1 MRKLPELRATTYG
14 YDTNKA
20 SDESGLQCMDKSMAQ
35 QHMADECNINKL
47 VERFVVT
54 GEMPQLQMPPMQGDF
69 TAAPTYQESLNLMI
83 EARESFMQL
92 PAKIRS
98 RFQNDPGQFVDFTSD
113 PANSEELR
121 KMGLWSPE
129 AVAAFELKAQTQK
142 DLDELN
148 RRDAEAYRASLK
160 TAGKGDKGVT

>member
-20 SDESGLQCMDKSMAQ
+20 SDESGLKCLDKSMAQ

-148 RRDAEAYRASLK
+148 RLDAEAYRASQK
-160 TAGKGDKGVT
+160 TGSKGDKGVT

>member
-1 MRKLPELRATTYG
+1 
-14 YDTNKA
+14 
-20 SDESGLQCMDKSMAQ
+20 
-35 QHMADECNINKL
+35 
-47 VERFVVT
+47 
-54 GEMPQLQMPPMQGDF
+54 MPPMQGDF
-69 TAAPTYQESLNLMI
+69 TAAPNYQESLNLMI

-148 RRDAEAYRASLK
+148 RRDAEAYRASQK